1 MDLKRD
7 DKSLKVEGNEKSGV
21 KRSEVK

>member
-7 DKSLKVEGNEKSGV
+7 DKSLKVEGNEKIGV